1 MPGLISKRSLI
12 RANLWWIWRGAVKTV
27 RDYHA
32 YHRRTEGPC
41 VGCTRAWPDVCR
53 AQWQRRRLRSLCLG
67 WISARCYMV
76 LMESWCQAEWG
87 QKVGWHM
94 MTQSF
99 GVCARSLSHFFC
111 MLTLVILTQM
121 ITKGRQL
128 WLQNLFISCLGLC
141 NFLSCFMSY
150 SCTYFCTACS
160 DRQINVFI
168 RGTQDRINQF
178 KCDSSAT
185 LYFVEKYI

>member
-1 MPGLISKRSLI
+1 M
-12 RANLWWIWRGAVKTV
+12 

-53 AQWQRRRLRSLCLG
+53 AQCQRCWLRSLCPG
-67 WISARCYMV
+67 WIGARCYMM
-76 LMESWCQAEWG
+76 LMDVVPGRVRAKGRLAHDDTKLWCSRQ
-87 QKVGWHM
+87 
-94 MTQSF
+94 TP
-99 GVCARSLSHFFC
+99 RSHFSC

-121 ITKGRQL
+121 IAKGRQL
-128 WLQNLFISCLGLC
+128 RLQNLFISCLELC
-141 NFLSCFMSY
+141 NFLSSFMSY
-150 SCTYFCTACS
+150 SCTYFCTAAS

-168 RGTQDRINQF
+168 RGTQDRIIQF

-185 LYFVEKYI
+185 MYFVEQYI